1 MNIKEFNLFLNLF
14 KKINISNIKYISIL
28 LLFLFFIKYIQLIK
42 NEEIKNISFYREYI
56 KDCRKYKKYNRK
68 SIINKSPFISIC
80 LPTYNMEKYIK
91 KAVIS
96 IINQTFQ
103 DFEII
108 IINDFS
114 NDKTK
119 FILEQLQLKDYRI
132 KIINH
137 YKNYGV
143 YTSRVD
149 GVLNS
154 KGNFII
160 LMDPDD
166 MLLNPNLFENL
177 YYYYLKYNLDMIEF
191 TIFHYEEKKKHLYIK
206 KDKNHFHN
214 YSKTI
219 IYQPELFDILFYDFN
234 IKNYSSVKCRAVWNK
249 IIRKEVLLKTIN
261 YLGRDYYK
269 KFFITA
275 EDTLINILNFQFAQN
290 YSNINYP
297 GYMYNI
303 REISMTHGKRNKQ
316 KQILYCYNYLLY
328 FKKLL
333 SLFKDFKKDINLLF
347 YELKEINFLLLQLRN
362 LDKNRKLEIIKF
374 YQEIKKEKNIS
385 KNFNEYINELLK

>member
-1 MNIKEFNLFLNLF
+1 
-14 KKINISNIKYISIL
+14 
-28 LLFLFFIKYIQLIK
+28 
-42 NEEIKNISFYREYI
+42 
-56 KDCRKYKKYNRK
+56 
-68 SIINKSPFISIC
+68 
-80 LPTYNMEKYIK
+80 MEKYIK

-108 IINDFS
+108 IVNDFS

-119 FILEQLQLKDYRI
+119 FILEQLQLNDNRI

-137 YKNYGV
+137 YKNSGV

-149 GVLNS
+149 GILNS

-166 MLLNPNLFENL
+166 MILNPNLFENIYNYNL
-177 YYYYLKYNLDMIEF
+177 NYNLDMIEF
-191 TIFHYEEKKKHLYIK
+191 TILHYEEKKKYLYIK

-214 YSKTI
+214 YSKKI
-219 IYQPELFDILFYDFN
+219 VYQPELSDLLFYDLN
-234 IKNYSSVKCRAVWNK
+234 TNNYSSVRCRAVWNK
-249 IIRKEVLLKTIN
+249 IIRKEVLLKTVN
-261 YLGRDYYK
+261 YIGKDYYK
-269 KFFITA
+269 EFFITA
-275 EDTLINILNFQFAQN
+275 EDTLINILNYQFAKN

-303 REISMTHGKRNKQ
+303 REISMTHGKRSKQ

-328 FKKLL
+328 FKKLF
-333 SLFKDFKKDINLLF
+333 SLIKDFKKDRNFLF
-347 YELKEINFLLLQLRN
+347 YELKEINFLLLQLKN
-362 LDKNRKLEIIKF
+362 LDKNKELEIIKF
-374 YQEIKKEKNIS
+374 YKEIKEDKNIS
-385 KNFNEYINELLK
+385 KNFNEYIIELLK